1 LTKKHKYDKLY
12 IHRNEKNQI
21 LDRDGEIL
29 GEVAADIMIDYVNAR
44 RAIAYSRQALRDL
57 DRVAAEGD
65 DLDIVRHYRRNIG
78 KQTENARFATQA
90 ANEHLDVNP
99 AAYVQHAYED
109 AVADGYHPNYPG
121 ADSLPNPP
129 AEPTQFI
136 REDRLSEI
144 TAHKLPKG

>member
-12 IHRNEKNQI
+12 IVFQHKIIMSEIHRNEKNQ
-21 LDRDGEIL
+21 
-29 GEVAADIMIDYVNAR
+29 NAR